1 MKLQRT
7 VQSLGGQLHRLP
19 ATARLLIGA
28 LMVILVLSLFL
39 VAQLA
44 GRPSMVPLPLTL
56 DPEARDAALAY
67 LERADIDFVEREG
80 RLLVPAEQKFTVLA
94 QLTDN
99 EVISSDQINFDSL
112 IQQDSPF
119 LTREQNRKRWMIA
132 KMNVLSAM
140 ISRFRGIQ
148 RATVVIDQPET
159 IGFGRT
165 HIPPSASVS
174 VVPAGSALTPAQVD
188 AIAHLVAGAHAE
200 LRAEDV
206 NVIDTKTGQ
215 RHQARADDA
224 LSAARYMEVKRE
236 AEDHVKSTIE
246 DALAY
251 IAGVRIA
258 VNAMVDTREI
268 QQRTDSYED
277 PKVGP
282 LSESSRTID
291 STQQTVGAEPGVRP
305 NTGVAIATVGSGSR
319 MTDERSA
326 STTLPKFPID
336 SMHVQ
341 DHKGYALKINAT
353 IQVPRSHFV
362 NRFRL
367 EQGNAEAEPDDASLQ
382 AVLTTEIARI
392 KAAVEP
398 LVDTA
403 AFKEAVPGTVVVSMI
418 PDYGQIAAIGTLLPM
433 MTPAPWTDGG
443 GTAVGGGGGAGGGE
457 GGGFAG
463 VDGTLLRY
471 AGLVALVLL
480 CLAMMFLM
488 VRRAGSREELPTV
501 AEIVGEPPPLPTDQ
515 SDIMGEAEESAL
527 ALEGVEMDDAA
538 LRRQQM
544 LSQIS
549 EMVKRNPDEVAN
561 LLRRWIRVEA

>member
-1 MKLQRT
+1 MRLQRT
-7 VQSLGGQLHRLP
+7 VQSLGGQLGRLP
-19 ATARLLIGA
+19 ATARLLIGS

-44 GRPSMVPLPLTL
+44 SRPSMVPLPLTL
-56 DPEARDAALAY
+56 DPEARDAALAF
-67 LERADIDFVEREG
+67 LERANIAFEEREG

-148 RATVVIDQPET
+148 RAAVVIDQPET

-174 VVPAGSALTPAQVD
+174 VVPAGGPLTPAQVD

-200 LRAEDV
+200 LKAEDV
-206 NVIDTKTGQ
+206 NVIDAKTGQ
-215 RHQARADDA
+215 RHQSRPEDA
-224 LSAARYMEVKRE
+224 MTAARNMEVKRE
-236 AEDHVKSTIE
+236 AEDHVKTTIE

-251 IAGVRIA
+251 ISGVRIA

-291 STQQTVGAEPGVRP
+291 STQQTVATEPGVRP
-305 NTGVAIATVGSGSR
+305 NTGAAITTAGSGSR
-319 MTDERSA
+319 MTDDRSS
-326 STTLPKFPID
+326 STTRPMFPTD

-341 DHKGYALKINAT
+341 DYKGYALKINAT

-367 EQGNAEAEPDDASLQ
+367 EQGSAEAEPDDAALQ
-382 AVLTTEIARI
+382 AVVTTETARI

-418 PDYGQIAAIGTLLPM
+418 PDYGQVVAS
-433 MTPAPWTDGG
+433 
-443 GTAVGGGGGAGGGE
+443 AVGTVAPLAPINWVDGGGAGVISDGGV
-457 GGGFAG
+457 GGGVGGFGG

-488 VRRAGSREELPTV
+488 VRKAGSREELPTV